1 VARKAIKGQ
10 VIADYLA
17 NYPSEQ
23 LELMDSE
30 FPDEDAMTVDEGNH
44 CRWKLYFDGAANAIG
59 SGIGTV
65 LVSPKGQQTPIAVKL
80 GFDCTNNMIEYKA
93 CIVGL
98 QPALELG
105 AHELELFGDSLLI
118 VSQTN
123 REWQARDPKL
133 IPYQRYISQLVPKF
147 KYVTFTY
154 ISRAHNHFADAL
166 ATLASLIKLAKG
178 DDVRPLWIETRDIPA
193 YYVCVEECMDVETEV
208 DNKPWYYDIKRFVQ
222 DREYPPQATENEKKY
237 IRRMAFQFFLSG
249 EILYKRTHD
258 ATLLRCVD
266 AKEAN
271 RLIQEM
277 HAGLMGAHTNGPFLA
292 RKIMRAGYYCL
303 TMKRDCIRHI
313 QTCHKCQTYQNYKNV
328 PNISTLWPHHG
339 PSQLREWM

>member
-1 VARKAIKGQ
+1 MDPIKYIFEKPALTGKIARWQVLLSEFDILFVARKVIKGQ
-10 VIADYLA
+10 AIADYLA
-17 NYPSEQ
+17 DYPSEQ

-30 FPDEDAMTVDEGNH
+30 FPDEDVMTVDEGNH

-59 SGIGTV
+59 SGIGVV

-80 GFDCTNNMIEYKA
+80 GFHCTNNMTEYQA

-98 QPALELG
+98 QAALEFG
-105 AHELELFGDSLLI
+105 AYELEVFGDSLLI

-133 IPYQRYISQLVPKF
+133 IPYRWYISQLVPKF

-154 ISRAHNHFADAL
+154 TPRAHNHFANEL
-166 ATLASLIKLAKG
+166 ATLASLIKLTKG
-178 DDVRPLWIETRDIPA
+178 DDVRQLRIETRDIPA
-193 YYVCVEECMDVETEV
+193 YCVCVEECMYVEAEV
-208 DNKPWYYDIKRFVQ
+208 DNKPWYYDIKHFVQ
-222 DREYPPQATENEKKY
+222 DKEYPPQVTENEKKY
-237 IRRMAFQFFLSG
+237 IRRMVSQFFLSG

-266 AKEAN
+266 AEEAN

-277 HAGLMGAHTNGPFLA
+277 HAGLMGAHANGPFLA
-292 RKIMRAGYYCL
+292 RKIMRAGYY
-303 TMKRDCIRHI
+303 
-313 QTCHKCQTYQNYKNV
+313 
-328 PNISTLWPHHG
+328 
-339 PSQLREWM
+339 